1 MQIKPLWGCSMME
14 DWTTVS
20 GLFECPIQE
29 WNFEISVTYYIIVT
43 SRIDVVPLRWMNAGL
58 RFHMH
63 TFDFDKQA
71 AFKKINKKKVLNKRK
86 FRSHH
91 PVRGT
96 MQRTCRHGSLNKY
109 AKLRVAHVPRMPECF
124 PCHRHQRKPLVSDPC
139 MHHGTCVTHVPWCM
153 PG

>member
-1 MQIKPLWGCSMME
+1 ME

-71 AFKKINKKKVLNKRK
+71 AFKKINKKSVKQAQIPFTSPSAWNDAANL
-86 FRSHH
+86 S
-91 PVRGT
+91 
-96 MQRTCRHGSLNKY
+96 
-109 AKLRVAHVPRMPECF
+109 
-124 PCHRHQRKPLVSDPC
+124 
-139 MHHGTCVTHVPWCM
+139 PWVF
-153 PG
+153 